1 MEVVLEQWW
10 TVPALPAIQTGG
22 GFNYLK

>member
-10 TVPALPAIQTGG
+10 TVPALPAVQTGG